1 VGRNIGSSMVI
12 TVGRLFL
19 GLQPQKPDENEFQG
33 ILPAAI
39 AALRNC
45 PSGLPLIREKTAPTL
60 L

>member
-1 VGRNIGSSMVI
+1 MVI